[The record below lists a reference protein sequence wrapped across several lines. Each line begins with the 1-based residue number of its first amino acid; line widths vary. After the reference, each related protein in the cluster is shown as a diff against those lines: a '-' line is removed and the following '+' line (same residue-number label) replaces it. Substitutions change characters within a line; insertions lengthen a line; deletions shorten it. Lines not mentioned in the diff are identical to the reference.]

1 MSVRAASHRL
11 PSGALAKGG
20 RGLPPMSAGVAA
32 PADKRFRRPDHR
44 PARRRRL
51 TRLAVRTLVA
61 ALLVAAVSVAAMW
74 LGRTVLDSSWLRVND
89 LVVTGTTRL
98 TAAGVEGML
107 DGMRGQNIL
116 RVDFDRF
123 RRTILAS
130 PWVADVT
137 MWRRLPSTVEVRVR
151 ERAPFAIARAGDG
164 LYLVDPEGV
173 LLGAFGPGYADLDL
187 PIVSGLVDHPATAG
201 PPSPLQGFGGAGRA
215 DAARVRLAAR
225 FLESLAAAPVLRDR
239 LSDIDVSAPRD
250 VVVTLGGETAR
261 LHLGDS
267 RFVERLTLYL
277 DLAPTLGRELG
288 TMDTVDLRF
297 EERVFVKPGAT
308 RRTVR

>member
-1 MSVRAASHRL
+1 M
-11 PSGALAKGG
+11 
-20 RGLPPMSAGVAA
+20 
-32 PADKRFRRPDHR
+32 
-44 PARRRRL
+44 
-51 TRLAVRTLVA
+51 
-61 ALLVAAVSVAAMW
+61 
-74 LGRTVLDSSWLRVND
+74 LDS
-89 LVVTGTTRL
+89 
-98 TAAGVEGML
+98 
-107 DGMRGQNIL
+107 MRGQSIL
-116 RVDFDRF
+116 RVDFERF

-151 ERAPFAIARAGDG
+151 ERAPFAIARAGEG

-173 LLGAFGPGYADLDL
+173 LLDTFGPGYADLDL
-187 PIVSGLVDHPATAG
+187 PIVSGLVDHPATAER
-201 PPSPLQGFGGAGRA
+201 RA
-215 DAARVRLAAR
+215 DAARVQLAAR

-261 LHLGDS
+261 LHLGDT

-297 EERVFVKPGAT
+297 DERVFVKPGA
-308 RRTVR
+308 RAPDREVRSGWRAGNATSSDWTSAPPRSRPSSAR